1 MTGQPGASNGVYGFE
16 YCALI
21 YYSHAGSGFF
31 LSALSDIRNRLDSNV
46 KTCLR
51 PARLNDQ
58 SHPDAVTVGDAHNHP
73 HNRRFSPQDLSAA
86 ARWYPD
92 RIVDKHSGQDWHRNL
107 MLFYREKTGECRA
120 YTYDNA
126 SRVVSA
132 LRDGHWVPIG
142 EVQDDIGNIKMHD
155 GMDWLP

>member
-1 MTGQPGASNGVYGFE
+1 MTEQPGASNGVYGFE
-16 YCALI
+16 YCALT
-21 YYSHAGSGFF
+21 YYSHEGSGFF
-31 LSALSDIRNRLDSNV
+31 LSFLSEHRNRLDSQV

-51 PARLNDQ
+51 PALLNDP
-58 SHPDAVTVGDAHNHP
+58 SHPDAVTVGDAHNHT

-92 RIVDKHSGQDWHRNL
+92 RVVDKHSGQVWRRQL

-132 LRDGHWVPIG
+132 LRDEHWVPIG
-142 EVQDDIGNIKMHD
+142 EVYDDIGNIKMYD